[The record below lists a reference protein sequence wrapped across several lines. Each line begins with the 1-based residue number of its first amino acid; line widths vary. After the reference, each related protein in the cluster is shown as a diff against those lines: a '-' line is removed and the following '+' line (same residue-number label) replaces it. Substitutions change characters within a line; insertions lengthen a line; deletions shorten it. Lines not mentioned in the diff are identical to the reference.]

1 MSFAAY
7 LMFGLFFLWSFLGMP
22 IGHAMLAAAFVYLFV
37 TGQDIAIAATQSLN
51 GLFSSFVLMSVPLF
65 ILAAD
70 IMNASRIT
78 DRLFE
83 FANLLVGRLRGGL
96 AHVNIVAS
104 MIFSGMSGSALADAA
119 GPGKLEVDMMIKAG
133 YKPGF
138 AGALSATS
146 AIIGPIIPPS
156 IPMVIYGVVSN
167 TSIGY
172 LFIAGVIPGLLL
184 GFAQMGV
191 VAAIAKRRN
200 FPTELPPTRRQ
211 AVETVKVALPAL
223 FLPAIMLGG
232 IYSGAVTPTEAAAV
246 AAFYALLLA
255 TLWYRSLNFKGVVQ
269 VLVDSARSTA
279 VVAITIACA
288 LVMNRVVAAE
298 QIPSAMGAWMIS
310 LDMSPAMFLLAVN
323 LLFLL
328 LGAFLDTMLMLL
340 IIVPMLMPTVHAL
353 GIDPVHFG
361 VTAIVN
367 MMIGLVTPPMGELV
381 FLIAGVS
388 GVSVSAITKELWI
401 FLVVLIVLL
410 FVLVYVPE
418 LTLWLPE
425 QMGYQPVAAPAT

>member
-37 TGQDIAIAATQSLN
+37 TGQDIAIAASQSLN

-65 ILAAD
+65 ILCAD
-70 IMNASRIT
+70 IMNASKIT

-191 VAAIAKRRN
+191 VASIAKRRN
-200 FPTELPPTRRQ
+200 FPTEPPPSRRQ
-211 AVETVKVALPAL
+211 AVETVKTALPAL
-223 FLPAIMLGG
+223 FLPVIMLGG
-232 IYSGAVTPTEAAAV
+232 IYSGAVTPTEAAAL

-255 TLWYRSLNFKGVVQ
+255 TLWYRSLNVRGFVQ
-269 VLVDSARSTA
+269 VLIDSARSTA
-279 VVAITIACA
+279 VVAITIAGA
-288 LVMNRVVAAE
+288 LVMNWVVAAE

-323 LLFLL
+323 LLFLV

-401 FLVVLIVLL
+401 FLVVLIALL

>member
-22 IGHAMLAAAFVYLFV
+22 IGHAMLASAFVYLFV

-51 GLFSSFVLMSVPLF
+51 GLYSSFVLMAVPLF
-65 ILAAD
+65 ILSAD
-70 IMNASRIT
+70 IMNASKIT
-78 DRLFE
+78 DKLFE

-172 LFIAGVIPGLLL
+172 LFIAGVIPGVLL
-184 GFAQMGV
+184 GLAQMGV
-191 VAAIAKRRN
+191 VAAIAKKRN
-200 FPTELPPTRRQ
+200 FPTELPPTRKQ
-211 AVETVKVALPAL
+211 AIGTVKVAAPAL
-223 FLPAIMLGG
+223 LLPAIMLGG

-246 AAFYALLLA
+246 AACYALILA
-255 TLWYRSLNFKGVVQ
+255 TCWYRSLNFSGLIK
-269 VLVDSARSTA
+269 VLVESAKSTA
-279 VVAITIACA
+279 VVAITIAGA
-288 LVMNRVVAAE
+288 LVMNWVVAAE
-298 QIPSAMGAWMIS
+298 QIPEAMGAWMIS
-310 LDMSPAMFLLAVN
+310 LDMSPAMFLLIVN
-323 LLFLL
+323 LLFLV

-418 LTLWLPE
+418 ITLWLPE
-425 QMGYQPVAAPAT
+425 QMGYQPVTAPAT

>member
-1 MSFAAY
+1 MSLAAWV
-7 LMFGLFFLWSFLGMP
+7 MFGLFFLWSFLGMP
-22 IGHAMLAAAFVYLFV
+22 IGHAMLAAAFVYLIW
-37 TGQDIAIAATQSLN
+37 TGQDLAIVASQSLS

-65 ILAAD
+65 IFSAD
-70 IMNASRIT
+70 IMNASKIT

-96 AHVNIVAS
+96 AHVNVVAS

-133 YKPGF
+133 YSPGF
-138 AGALSATS
+138 SAALSATS

-172 LFIAGVIPGLLL
+172 LFMGGVIPGVLL
-184 GFAQMGV
+184 GLAQMGV
-191 VAAIAKRRN
+191 VAAIAKKRN
-200 FPTELPPTRRQ
+200 FPIERKPTRPE
-211 AVETVKVALPAL
+211 AVRTVKTALPAL
-223 FLPAIMLGG
+223 MLPVIMLGG

-246 AAFYALLLA
+246 AACYALLLA
-255 TLWYRSLNFKGVVQ
+255 LFWYRSLGVMGLIN
-269 VLVDSARSTA
+269 VLIDSSKSTA
-279 VVAITIACA
+279 IVAITIAGA
-288 LVMNRVVAAE
+288 LVMNWIVAAE
-298 QIPSAMGAWMIS
+298 QIPEAMGAWMIS
-310 LDMSPAMFLLAVN
+310 MNMSPAMFLLAVN
-323 LLFLL
+323 ILLLV

-340 IIVPMLMPTVHAL
+340 IVIPILMPTVISL

-361 VTAIVN
+361 VTSVVN

-381 FLIAGVS
+381 FLISGVS
-388 GVSVSAITKELWI
+388 GVPVAAIGKELWP
-401 FLVVLIVLL
+401 FLAVLIALL

-418 LTLWLPE
+418 LTLWLPM
-425 QMGYQPVAAPAT
+425 QLGYQPISAR

>member
-37 TGQDIAIAATQSLN
+37 TGQDIAIAASQSLN

-65 ILAAD
+65 ILSAD
-70 IMNASRIT
+70 IMNASKIT

-96 AHVNIVAS
+96 AHVNVVAS

-191 VAAIAKRRN
+191 VASIAKRRN
-200 FPTELPPTRRQ
+200 FPTEPPPSRRQ
-211 AVETVKVALPAL
+211 AVETVKTALPAL
-223 FLPAIMLGG
+223 FLPVIMLGG
-232 IYSGAVTPTEAAAV
+232 IYSGAVTPTEAAAL

-255 TLWYRSLNFKGVVQ
+255 TLWYRSLNFRGFVQ
-269 VLVDSARSTA
+269 VLIDSARSTA
-279 VVAITIACA
+279 VVAITIAGA
-288 LVMNRVVAAE
+288 LVMNWVVAAE

-323 LLFLL
+323 LLFLV

-401 FLVVLIVLL
+401 FLVVLIALL

>member
-37 TGQDIAIAATQSLN
+37 TGQDVAIAATQSLN

-65 ILAAD
+65 ILSAD

-78 DRLFE
+78 DRLFQ

-172 LFIAGVIPGLLL
+172 LFIAGVVPGLLL
-184 GFAQMGV
+184 GFAQMAV
-191 VAAIAKRRN
+191 VAAIAKKRN
-200 FPTELPPTRRQ
+200 FPTEPPPTRRQ
-211 AVETVKVALPAL
+211 AVDTVKVALPAL

-255 TLWYRSLNFKGVVQ
+255 TLWYRSLDFRGFVQ
-269 VLVDSARSTA
+269 VLVDSARSTS
-279 VVAITIACA
+279 VVAITIAGA
-288 LVMNRVVAAE
+288 LVMNWVVAAE
-298 QIPSAMGAWMIS
+298 QIPEAMGAWMIS

-323 LLFLL
+323 LLFLV

-340 IIVPMLMPTVHAL
+340 IIVPMLMPTVHLL

-361 VTAIVN
+361 VTSIVN

-388 GVSVSAITKELWI
+388 GVSVASITRELWI
-401 FLVVLIVLL
+401 FLVVLIALL

-425 QMGYQPVAAPAT
+425 QMGYQPVTAPTS

>member
-7 LMFGLFFLWSFLGMP
+7 LVFGLFFLWSFLGMP

-51 GLFSSFVLMSVPLF
+51 GLYSSFVLMAVPLF
-65 ILAAD
+65 ILSAD
-70 IMNASRIT
+70 IMNASKIT

-172 LFIAGVIPGLLL
+172 LFIAGVIPGVML
-184 GFAQMGV
+184 GLAQMGV
-191 VAAIAKRRN
+191 VAAIAKKRN
-200 FPTELPPTRRQ
+200 FPTELPPTRKQ
-211 AVETVKVALPAL
+211 AIETVKVAGPAL
-223 FLPAIMLGG
+223 LLPAIMLGG

-255 TLWYRSLNFKGVVQ
+255 TLWYRSLNFSGLVK
-269 VLVDSARSTA
+269 VLVESARSTA
-279 VVAITIACA
+279 VVAITIAGA
-288 LVMNRVVAAE
+288 LVMNWVVAAE
-298 QIPSAMGAWMIS
+298 QIPAALGAWMIA
-310 LDMSPAMFLLAVN
+310 LDMSPAMFLLIVN
-323 LLFLL
+323 LLFLV

-388 GVSVSAITKELWI
+388 GVSVSAISKELWP
-401 FLVVLIVLL
+401 FLIVLIALL

-418 LTLWLPE
+418 LTLWLPQ
-425 QMGYQPVAAPAT
+425 QMGYQPITAPAT

>member
-1 MSFAAY
+1 MSLAAY
-7 LMFGLFFLWSFLGMP
+7 VMFGLFFLWSFLGMP
-22 IGHAMLAAAFVYLFV
+22 IGHAMLAAAFVYLFM

-65 ILAAD
+65 ILSAD
-70 IMNASRIT
+70 IMNASKIT

-96 AHVNIVAS
+96 AHVNVVAS

-119 GPGKLEVDMMIKAG
+119 GPGKLEVDMMVKAG
-133 YKPGF
+133 YAPGF

-172 LFIAGVIPGLLL
+172 LFIAGVIPGVLL
-184 GFAQMGV
+184 GLVQMGV

-200 FPTELPPTRRQ
+200 FPTEPAPTRKQ
-211 AVETVKVALPAL
+211 AIETVKVALPAL
-223 FLPAIMLGG
+223 LLPAIMLGG

-255 TLWYRSLNFKGVVQ
+255 TLWYRTLDFKGLVK
-269 VLVDSARSTA
+269 VLIDSSKSTA
-279 VVAITIACA
+279 VVAITIAGA
-288 LVMNRVVAAE
+288 LVMNWVVAAE
-298 QIPSAMGAWMIS
+298 QIPEAMGHWMIS

-323 LLFLL
+323 ILFLI

-388 GVSVSAITKELWI
+388 GVSVSEISKELWI
-401 FLVVLIVLL
+401 FLIVLIALL
-410 FVLVYVPE
+410 FVLVYVPQ
-418 LTLWLPE
+418 LTLWLPV
-425 QMGYQPVAAPAT
+425 QLGYQPITAPGN